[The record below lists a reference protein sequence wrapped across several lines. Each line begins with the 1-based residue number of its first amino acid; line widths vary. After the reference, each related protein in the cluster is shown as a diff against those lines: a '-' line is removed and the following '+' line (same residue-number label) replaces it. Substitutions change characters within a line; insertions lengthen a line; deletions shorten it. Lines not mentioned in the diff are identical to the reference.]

1 MPSYK
6 YRVLLD
12 TGKIARGKILALNKS
27 QAIVSLKKENVQP
40 ISIKRMKEPTKKYKR
55 PDFSKVR
62 KSNSLPKKKK
72 NKIDLK
78 KLTLND
84 LKNTDIH
91 PFTRVTAKDIISFVN
106 NFYILKKANF
116 NNIQAL
122 ESLIDATENP
132 VFKDVIEDI
141 LIEVQSGQRMYKA
154 MEQYPNIFP
163 LVFINFIRVGEE
175 SGTLDV
181 ALLYARDYVESSIK
195 LKKKIRGA
203 VIPRVLQFFGIMAMM
218 LAAVIIGVP
227 ILQSV
232 YDMFESSQEIPAAT
246 MAMLDFA
253 NWLLANWHII
263 LLSIAA
269 VVLLFIIYYSTPR
282 GRYNVDKFLILCPVL
297 GDLNRN
303 ITVSKFFKAMLLN
316 LKNGMRIQESLEV
329 SKNVT
334 RNYYFL
340 SAIET
345 GKANTLAGKSWIDP
359 FEEMKIFKP
368 MVTQMISIGM
378 KTDLSEMMD
387 KVNMYIESEID
398 EAIARFV
405 KVLPDV
411 TYIFVGI
418 ALIAFTITVLVPIVN
433 VYMGSF
439 IDVPT

>member
-1 MPSYK
+1 
-6 YRVLLD
+6 
-12 TGKIARGKILALNKS
+12 
-27 QAIVSLKKENVQP
+27 
-40 ISIKRMKEPTKKYKR
+40 
-55 PDFSKVR
+55 
-62 KSNSLPKKKK
+62 
-72 NKIDLK
+72 
-78 KLTLND
+78 
-84 LKNTDIH
+84 
-91 PFTRVTAKDIISFVN
+91 
-106 NFYILKKANF
+106 
-116 NNIQAL
+116 
-122 ESLIDATENP
+122 
-132 VFKDVIEDI
+132 
-141 LIEVQSGQRMYKA
+141 
-154 MEQYPNIFP
+154 
-163 LVFINFIRVGEE
+163 
-175 SGTLDV
+175 
-181 ALLYARDYVESSIK
+181 
-195 LKKKIRGA
+195 
-203 VIPRVLQFFGIMAMM
+203 MM